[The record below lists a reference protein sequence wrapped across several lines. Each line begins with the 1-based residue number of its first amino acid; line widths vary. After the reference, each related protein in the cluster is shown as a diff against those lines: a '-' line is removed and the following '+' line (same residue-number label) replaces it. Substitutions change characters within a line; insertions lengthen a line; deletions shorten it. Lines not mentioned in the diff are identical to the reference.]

1 MLEPTRNPLLLPEI
15 VGAVLDNVNI
25 RDLLSCA
32 GVNRT
37 WNTLALKRM
46 YEGSVYDLQRR
57 TPDITSLNCLY
68 VASRERFAR
77 CMGHVKHLLIAPEH
91 PVEKKDVGMPKKFVS
106 LEKFRPLRDPES
118 AKRLFQAYKPGVKSL
133 MIPFGMHG
141 WEQSYIDVL
150 LTETVE
156 FLAIDDS
163 FCPFLEPA
171 YRPVGNIKALTIY
184 KSGSN
189 RDVTSLCSLI
199 DRCDLHFFHIEDS
212 REPEPMS
219 DDHTTQL
226 IECLARQRNL
236 KALALMIPEV
246 LSPLARV
253 VENGNP
259 WPGLK
264 ALYYGQYDDRFS
276 IPPVVRLP
284 RFNELEILS
293 IPRIDPLLTIIG
305 RDPGIKNRLRV
316 LHLELADISDTEP
329 VLDILPGCNSLQK
342 LSLGELDDSGPA
354 EAYANFFQ
362 RLPPL
367 PSLQCLVI
375 PWVFKMKINLIQHVA
390 SLYPQLTVLDLSQAD
405 LTVSLNSLQSMSS
418 ITQLQVLQLSEIPF
432 NNPRR
437 WMRGTRLQQL
447 ATEWKRVFPSLRTV
461 PYGGDNCTFPMT
473 SQAVREHLLSEPDEF
488 AYPPD
493 SDFLMGRLCTV
504 LGYRARID
512 SHLDYDF
519 QTKMENEIIGWPVVP
534 FVAFQHT
541 DSYSTYSV

>member
-15 VGAVLDNVNI
+15 VGAVLDHVNI
-25 RDLLSCA
+25 RDLLNCA

-46 YEGSVYDLQRR
+46 YEGSVYDMQRR

-91 PVEKKDVGMPKKFVS
+91 PVEKKDIGMPKKLVS

-118 AKRLFQAYKPGVKSL
+118 AKRLLRAYKPGVQSL
-133 MIPFGMHG
+133 MIPFGNYG
-141 WEQSYIDVL
+141 WEQSYMDVL
-150 LTETVE
+150 LAETVE

-171 YRPVGNIKALTIY
+171 DCPVGNIRALTIY

-199 DRCDLHFFHIEDS
+199 NRCDLRFFHIEDS

-219 DDHTTQL
+219 DDHATQL
-226 IECLARQRNL
+226 IECLAQQRNL
-236 KALALMIPEV
+236 RALALMIPEV
-246 LSPLARV
+246 LSALARV

-259 WPGLK
+259 WPGLQ
-264 ALYYGQYDDRFS
+264 ALYYGQFGDRFS
-276 IPPVVRLP
+276 IPPAVRLP
-284 RFNELEILS
+284 KFNELEMLS
-293 IPRIDPLLTIIG
+293 MPRVDPLLAIVG
-305 RDPGIKNRLRV
+305 RDTGIKNRLRM

-329 VLDILPGCNSLQK
+329 LLDILPGCNRLQK
-342 LSLGELDDSGPA
+342 LSLGELGDNDPP
-354 EAYANFFQ
+354 ELYASFFQ

-367 PSLQCLVI
+367 PALQCLVL
-375 PWVFKMKINLIQHVA
+375 PWVFKMRINLINILHR
-390 SLYPQLTVLDLSQAD
+390 SD
-405 LTVSLNSLQSMSS
+405 LTVSLASLQSMPS
-418 ITQLQVLQLSEIPF
+418 ITQLQIMRLSEMPF

-447 ATEWKRVFPSLRTV
+447 AAEWKRVFPNLRAI
-461 PYGGDNCTFPMT
+461 PYRGENCTFPMT
-473 SQAVREHLLSEPDEF
+473 ARAVREHLLSEPDEF

-493 SDFLMGRLCTV
+493 SDFLMGRMCTV
-504 LGYRARID
+504 LGYKARID
-512 SHLDYDF
+512 SHLDYGF
-519 QTKMENEIIGWPVVP
+519 QTNLENEIIGWPVVP
-534 FVAFQHT
+534 FIAFQHT